1 MLNTPGILDFLYEF
15 KDKVFKGHDIFTVAE
30 ANAVEPEELKYWVG
44 EHGAFDMLFEFS
56 HSNVMFPTG
65 EVWHSWKPWK
75 LTKLKQALTASQQA
89 TASNGWYPIYFEN
102 HDKPRCVNTF
112 MPEGAD
118 PIKAAK
124 AMATILMTLRGTP
137 FIYEGQEL
145 GYTNVAWKSIDCY
158 NDISSIDQ
166 YKWALRDGCTEAEAM
181 GFVHKFSRD
190 NARTPMQWTS
200 EVNAGFSTGKPW
212 LPVHDDYL
220 KVNAEVEDKDSDS
233 VLNYYRKLNEIRQKY
248 PALIQGDYTE
258 LLVNDES
265 IYAFVREFEGKKI
278 YTVVNFTMQNIE
290 FDADFLKDTEL
301 IISNYGDNQLGQL
314 RPIEAMVRCS
324 K

>member
-1 MLNTPGILDFLYEF
+1 MKLFNERGYIFIAFALLLPLFILFMSLVLELGRGFTRQTELQNIADAAALAGVGQIEHSENEIAVLVTDFPENTSETKPSDDNIKKANEA
-15 KDKVFKGHDIFTVAE
+15 AE
-30 ANAVEPEELKYWVG
+30 KSIQINDSKSVIN
-44 EHGAFDMLFEFS
+44 
-56 HSNVMFPTG
+56 SNQI
-65 EVWHSWKPWK
+65 EKK
-75 LTKLKQALTASQQA
+75 LTKT
-89 TASNGWYPIYFEN
+89 
-102 HDKPRCVNTF
+102 DKGYYYCVKIQDYVPLVLARMFLPDTF

-166 YKWALRDGCTEAEAM
+166 YKWALRDGCSEAEALK
-181 GFVHKFSRD
+181 FVHKFSRD

-220 KVNAEVEDKDSDS
+220 KVNAEVEDKDPDS

-278 YTVVNFTMQNIE
+278 YKKNIHR
-290 FDADFLKDTEL
+290 
-301 IISNYGDNQLGQL
+301 GQL
-314 RPIEAMVRCS
+314 HDARY
-324 K
+324 